1 VFDLKGSVVN
11 REVKIT
17 PQTKN
22 TSTLKDLN
30 FKQINKQYAS
40 KGIDFLKFQREDIN
54 MIKE

>member
-1 VFDLKGSVVN
+1 MVN